1 MISNPARNASPDGE
15 FVRDTTYIADS
26 FSADL
31 APGSAPQPA
40 DDGTCAWPVEPG
52 RYRLMAARAC
62 PWAHRAIIVRRLLG
76 LEDAISLG
84 LAGPTHD
91 ARSWTFDLDPD
102 GKDPETGLH
111 FLKGAYEARFPGYP
125 RGITVPVI
133 VEKQTRTAV
142 TNDFRRIPVDFQ
154 DAWAAHHRDGAPDL
168 YPRELRAEIDE
179 VADRVYRHINNGVYR
194 TGFSGSQDAY
204 EEAYADLWEHMDW
217 LEDHLSRHRFLVG
230 EHITLAD
237 VYLYPTLVR
246 FDPVYVGHFKASR
259 NRIAEMPNLRGYLQ
273 ELFQLPGFG
282 DTTDFQE
289 IKEHYYIT
297 HAEINPTGVVP
308 AGPDMRWLID
318 AHERH
323 LLPGSPFANGVTPPR
338 PVRAGEEVKHPAP
351 FQR

>member
-1 MISNPARNASPDGE
+1 M
-15 FVRDTTYIADS
+15 
-26 FSADL
+26 
-31 APGSAPQPA
+31 
-40 DDGTCAWPVEPG
+40 
-52 RYRLMAARAC
+52 
-62 PWAHRAIIVRRLLG
+62 
-76 LEDAISLG
+76 
-84 LAGPTHD
+84 
-91 ARSWTFDLDPD
+91 
-102 GKDPETGLH
+102 
-111 FLKGAYEARFPGYP
+111 
-125 RGITVPVI
+125 PVI
-133 VEKQTRTAV
+133 VEKQTRAAV

-179 VADRVYRHINNGVYR
+179 GADRVYRHINNGVYR
-194 TGFSGSQDAY
+194 AGFSGSQDAY

-246 FDPVYVGHFKASR
+246 FDPVYVSHFKASR
-259 NRIAEMPNLRGYLQ
+259 NRIAQMPNLRGYLQ
-273 ELFQLPGFG
+273 ELFQLPEFG
-282 DTTDFQE
+282 DTTDSQE

-308 AGPDMRWLID
+308 VGPDMRWLID

-323 LLPGSPFANGVTPPR
+323 LLPGSPFADGVTPPR
-338 PVRAGEEVKHPAP
+338 PVHAGEEAKHPAP